1 MVNRRSWLD
10 LAAGTGLV
18 VTWSSGFIGAE
29 LGTRVAPPDTL
40 LLWRYVAATGLLAF
54 VLCLVQARPR
64 RHGLRRHAAIGLLCQ
79 GVYVGGVVTGVALG
93 VPAGTA
99 ALLAAM
105 QPLVVAVFASRLLGQ
120 RTSRVQAAGL
130 ILGLVGVGVVVAGD
144 LGTGGGPAWIFVLP
158 LVGMLGLSVGTV
170 LERHWRLSDSLLQSL
185 TVQSATVT
193 VLLVVESTLAGHVR
207 PPMTVDFWLAV
218 AWVVGL
224 STFGGYG
231 CYFLVLRRSGP
242 MRVSTLLY
250 LTPPCTLLW
259 AALMLDQ
266 PLGPLDY
273 LGTVICAAA
282 VTIVLRRSGES
293 TRGARRSGDR
303 AAPPRPDRQPAGRR
317 AGGRPRSAR
326 PAPRPPPRRV
336 RRPPATCRAPR

>member
-29 LGTRVAPPDTL
+29 LGTREAPPDTL

-64 RHGLRRHAAIGLLCQ
+64 RHGLRRQAAIGLLCQ

-130 ILGLVGVGVVVAGD
+130 FLGLVGVGVVVAGD
-144 LGTGGGPAWIFVLP
+144 LGTGGGPAWIFLLP

-193 VLLVVESTLAGHVR
+193 VLLVVESTLAGHVTTPDDR
-207 PPMTVDFWLAV
+207 GLLARRRLGGRTVDV
-218 AWVVGL
+218 
-224 STFGGYG
+224 
-231 CYFLVLRRSGP
+231 RRV
-242 MRVSTLLY
+242 RLL
-250 LTPPCTLLW
+250 LPRAPAQW
-259 AALMLDQ
+259 ADAGQHAALPDATVH
-266 PLGPLDY
+266 PALG
-273 LGTVICAAA
+273 G
-282 VTIVLRRSGES
+282 
-293 TRGARRSGDR
+293 
-303 AAPPRPDRQPAGRR
+303 PD
-317 AGGRPRSAR
+317 AR
-326 PAPRPPPRRV
+326 PAAGTARLPGDGHLRGGGDHRPPTQRRV
-336 RRPPATCRAPR
+336 D